1 MRVNLIAFIFLLI
14 TVSVIFGSCHKQ
26 SEKDSTQTNPTDS
39 FNVNDTLLTERI
51 NPKLLEYKTFI
62 KQLDSV
68 DATSIPKALAK
79 FKEVFKGQSFG
90 LCDSGFIMY
99 QSLYDT
105 IEVKLNEKLQKD
117 TTNLNPVFNNEPLS
131 KKLKDF
137 CQQLRINGYKLS
149 DSEGT
154 AYIEENRNYVAQN
167 FYPFLSVTMKAY
179 LSEIQTENNE
189 GFVRNGSISISPQ
202 KHVERVIWYEKF
214 INENPNFVYVDKCK
228 SYNKAYLSY
237 LMRGYKNTTLYENK
251 QTKELSEYFINAY
264 DYLLA
269 NYSGSQTAGLIKP
282 YYEALKQKQTDK
294 ANQLQK
300 SYIIKGLI
308 MNMN

>member
-1 MRVNLIAFIFLLI
+1 MKNNSFAFICLLI
-14 TVSVIFGSCHKQ
+14 SVSVIFGSCQKQ
-26 SEKDSTQTNPTDS
+26 SEKVKTQTNPTDS
-39 FNVNDTLLTERI
+39 FNLNDTLMAEQI

-79 FKEVFKGQSFG
+79 FKEVFTGQSFG
-90 LCDSGFIMY
+90 LCDSGFVMY

-117 TTNLNPVFNNEPLS
+117 TTNFEPVFNNEPLS
-131 KKLKDF
+131 LNLKKFL
-137 CQQLRINGYKLS
+137 QQLRVNGYKLS

-167 FYPFLSVTMKAY
+167 FYPFLSETMKAY
-179 LSEIQTENNE
+179 LIEIQAENND
-189 GFVRNGSISISPQ
+189 GFVKNGAISISPQ
-202 KHVERVIWYEKF
+202 KHVNRVIWYEKF
-214 INENPNFVYVDKCK
+214 INENPNFVYIDKCK

-237 LMRGYKNTTLYENK
+237 LMSGYKNTTLYADK

-269 NYSGSQTAGLIKP
+269 NYLGSQTGSLIKP

-294 ANQLQK
+294 ANQIHK